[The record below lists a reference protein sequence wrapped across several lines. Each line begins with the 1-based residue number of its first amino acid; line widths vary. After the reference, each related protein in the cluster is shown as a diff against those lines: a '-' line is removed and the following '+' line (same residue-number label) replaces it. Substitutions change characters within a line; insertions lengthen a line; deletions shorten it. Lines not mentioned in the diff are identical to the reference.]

1 MNEHSKLLK
10 FDFARQNRRANRG
23 YKTSFL
29 GAVLIASTLILSCT
43 TTAPIQHPGAI
54 NAFDSNAYD
63 ALITEQAAIEQ
74 AKTNINS
81 FPQFKTQLNN
91 VIAQYNVTMDAY
103 KAYHSAGSG
112 DTVALQNQI
121 NSLVTNVAALIKGMT
136 K

>member
-1 MNEHSKLLK
+1 MNEHSRLLN

-23 YKTSFL
+23 YKTSIL
-29 GAVLIASTLILSCT
+29 GAVLIASTLLVLTLTSCAS
-43 TTAPIQHPGAI
+43 APIQHPGAI

-74 AKTNINS
+74 AKSNINS

-103 KAYHSAGSG
+103 KTYHSVGSG

-121 NSLVTNVAALIKGMT
+121 NSL
-136 K
+136 